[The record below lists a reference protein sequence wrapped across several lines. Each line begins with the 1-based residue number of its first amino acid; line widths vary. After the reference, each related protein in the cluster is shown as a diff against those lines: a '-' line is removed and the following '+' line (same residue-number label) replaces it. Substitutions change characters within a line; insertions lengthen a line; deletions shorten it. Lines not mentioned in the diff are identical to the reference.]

1 MILIVI
7 HLKYTYIHRIMG
19 TKTISLADDAYDRL
33 KAEKRENESFS
44 DTVRR
49 LTAGVRLADYYGALN
64 NETADEVETIMLE
77 RRTERSDARRER
89 AERIVDEFDNSTNR
103 HR

>member
-1 MILIVI
+1 
-7 HLKYTYIHRIMG
+7 MG

-49 LTAGVRLADYYGALN
+49 LTAGVRLADYYGVLSD
-64 NETADEVETIMLE
+64 ETANEVEAIIAERRLE
-77 RRTERSDARRER
+77 RGNTRRKRVEQI
-89 AERIVDEFDNSTNR
+89 ADEFDNQ
-103 HR
+103 H

>member
-1 MILIVI
+1 
-7 HLKYTYIHRIMG
+7 MG

-49 LTAGVRLADYYGALN
+49 LTTGVRLADYYGVLSD
-64 NETADEVETIMLE
+64 ETADEMETII
-77 RRTERSDARRER
+77 
-89 AERIVDEFDNSTNR
+89 AE
-103 HR
+103 

>member
-1 MILIVI
+1 MLIFGCDRNTLAV
-7 HLKYTYIHRIMG
+7 HIHREMG

-49 LTAGVRLADYYGALN
+49 LTTGVRLADSYGVLSD
-64 NETADEVETIMLE
+64 ETADEMETII
-77 RRTERSDARRER
+77 
-89 AERIVDEFDNSTNR
+89 AE
-103 HR
+103 